1 MDEPQWRRAQLQ
13 LRRGGCG
20 LRCASRLRFAA
31 YWASWADSLAMIRE
45 RHPEVAARLVQ
56 QLEAGNEATA
66 PSAMEAAQ
74 AAGVVAASGFEVPS
88 WQALAE
94 GAPPEASDE
103 RELGDFV
110 RGWQRAAS
118 IPRDAAEE
126 GALTQDVDNAS
137 RALLLSQSGTYASR
151 HITVLPTVPEFR
163 VPSAQYRVFLLRR
176 LRMVL
181 PLSARRCSCRRFLD
195 PLGDHRAACARA
207 GLLGPRGMQL
217 ERAAGRRCSEAG
229 ARVAWNVFLRDMNL
243 DVPVTDER
251 RIEVVAN
258 GLPIWR
264 GAQLAVDT
272 TLVCPARADGAPR
285 PQADQVPG
293 LALRD
298 ARRRKRRQTYR
309 ELRRARRCR
318 LVVLGFEVGGRWH
331 EESVD
336 FVRRLAR
343 ARALQAPA
351 YLQRA
356 TAQSFAHRWSA
367 LLAVAAQRAF
377 ASSLLELPLQGEV
390 NLDGEA
396 PAQSDLLA
404 DGRWAEE
411 ITPSRMPLR
420 S

>member
-1 MDEPQWRRAQLQ
+1 M
-13 LRRGGCG
+13 
-20 LRCASRLRFAA
+20 RFAA

-151 HITVLPTVPEFR
+151 HITVVPTAPKFR
-163 VPSAQYRVFLLRR
+163 VSSAQYRVFLLMRM
-176 LRMVL
+176 RMVL
-181 PLSARRCSCRRFLD
+181 PISACRCSCRRFLD

-207 GLLGPRGMQL
+207 RVLGPRGMPL
-217 ERAAGRRCSEAG
+217 ERAAGRTCREAG
-229 ARVAWNVFLRDMNL
+229 ASVAWNVFLRDMNL

-272 TLVCPARADGAPR
+272 TLVCPVRADGAPR

-309 ELRRARRCR
+309 ELRGARRCR

-331 EESVD
+331 DESVD
-336 FVRRLAR
+336 LVRRLAC
-343 ARALQAPA
+343 ARALLAPA
-351 YLQRA
+351 C
-356 TAQSFAHRWSA
+356 
-367 LLAVAAQRAF
+367 
-377 ASSLLELPLQGEV
+377 
-390 NLDGEA
+390 
-396 PAQSDLLA
+396 
-404 DGRWAEE
+404 
-411 ITPSRMPLR
+411 
-420 S
+420 

>member
-1 MDEPQWRRAQLQ
+1 ML
-13 LRRGGCG
+13 
-20 LRCASRLRFAA
+20 
-31 YWASWADSLAMIRE
+31 
-45 RHPEVAARLVQ
+45 
-56 QLEAGNEATA
+56 
-66 PSAMEAAQ
+66 
-74 AAGVVAASGFEVPS
+74 
-88 WQALAE
+88 
-94 GAPPEASDE
+94 
-103 RELGDFV
+103 
-110 RGWQRAAS
+110 
-118 IPRDAAEE
+118 
-126 GALTQDVDNAS
+126 
-137 RALLLSQSGTYASR
+137 
-151 HITVLPTVPEFR
+151 
-163 VPSAQYRVFLLRR
+163 
-176 LRMVL
+176 
-181 PLSARRCSCRRFLD
+181 
-195 PLGDHRAACARA
+195 
-207 GLLGPRGMQL
+207 L
-217 ERAAGRRCSEAG
+217 ERAAGRMCREAG

-272 TLVCPARADGAPR
+272 TLVCPLRADGAPR

-298 ARRRKRRQTYR
+298 ARRKKRRQTCR
-309 ELRRARRCR
+309 ELRRARRFR

-343 ARALQAPA
+343 AGALQAPA

-390 NLDGEA
+390 NLDGES

-411 ITPSRMPLR
+411 ITPNRMPFR